1 MSSVSF
7 EFKEKTHPQGFI
19 IVTGDEGLEF
29 LMPRLIKPENSEH
42 YKDCGKISPESC
54 LFIFA
59 NKIIYKLLC
68 EDLDVSNF
76 DKTREYLSAHYR
88 IDQFKKKPWFPN
100 KIEKKLMKDRSQF
113 IMDMY
118 FQLVNDLE
126 KYHTHSTKEIVAEAI
141 KELNKL
147 KLVL

>member
-1 MSSVSF
+1 MSSVSY
-7 EFKEKTHPQGFI
+7 EFKEKSHIQGFV

-29 LMPRLIKPENSEH
+29 LMPRLIDPEKTNTYKGYGKIAPEN
-42 YKDCGKISPESC
+42 C

-59 NKIIYKLLC
+59 SKIIYKFYC
-68 EDLDVSNF
+68 EDFDVSNF
-76 DKTREYLSAHYR
+76 DETRKYLSAHYS

-100 KIEKKLMKDRSQF
+100 SIEKKLMKDRSQF
-113 IMDMY
+113 IIDMY

-126 KYHTHSTKEIVAEAI
+126 KYDTYASKEIVAEAI